1 MNLNRVRAIA
11 FKEWRE
17 ILRDRLYFTMAFVLP
32 VTTLMVLGY
41 GLSFDV
47 EKIPFAVVDYDKSAL
62 SRDYLHRFIDSRYF
76 NYKGEV
82 HHERELDPL
91 LADSAIRF
99 AIIIPSRFQERLLAD
114 RPVAVQSLID
124 GVFPYRTQVSK
135 GYVTAINANFNA
147 ELLSDYI
154 ARTRGLTREQAN
166 ALVAPVRLETR
177 NLYNQAMRSRWSVAT
192 GQIMMVLMFIP
203 PFLTALGVVREKET
217 GSIYNIYAS
226 TVSRGEFLLG
236 KMLPYAAIS
245 WINILILW
253 WVVMQLFG
261 APFKGDPVFF
271 YTASMVYVVCTAGIG
286 LLISLLVRTQVAAV
300 LLTMVMTFVPAM
312 LFSGLLVPV
321 ESMQPE
327 AQIEAHLFPALYYL
341 QIVWGSFLK
350 GLGWEVLWGNV
361 VALMLYAV
369 ILWTVGYLRFHK
381 RPRQ

>member
-47 EKIPFAVVDYDKSAL
+47 ENIPFAVVDYDKSAL

-76 NYKGEV
+76 DYKGEV

-99 AIIIPSRFQERLLAD
+99 AIIIPPRFQEQLLAD
-114 RPVAVQSLID
+114 RPID

-154 ARTRGLTREQAN
+154 ARTRGLTGERAS

-177 NLYNQAMRSRWSVAT
+177 NLYNQAMSSRWSVAT

-203 PFLTALGVVREKET
+203 PGVVREKES

-236 KMLPYAAIS
+236 KLLPYAAIS
-245 WINILILW
+245 WVNILILW

-261 APFKGDPVFF
+261 APFKGDPIFF

-286 LLISLLVRTQVAAV
+286 LLISLLVRTQAAAV
-300 LLTMVMTFVPAM
+300 LLTMVMTFIPAM

-350 GLGWEVLWGNV
+350 GLGWEALWGNV
-361 VALMLYAV
+361 VALMFYAV